1 MMYFPGRA
9 PGQQEDGILRLA
21 FLILTTACNRRCAYC
36 FYETEHQ
43 DRGDTSLVLPV
54 DGRLLSGLKGSDVRR
69 LILTGGEPLL
79 VPDLEEIV
87 RLASGNG
94 FDTLLLTNGDHLH
107 AGRLEAL
114 RSAGLSGVS
123 ISLDDLSIGAESKAP
138 WETLELVAAQGHLR
152 AAVITPVTR
161 MNLDLMPEIIRRVR
175 AMGLYLL
182 LQPVY
187 LPEEAPL
194 FERLSLRMCTDEEK
208 KRFSEVFILWEDLY
222 GKSGYADLVRAFY
235 LDPDGTRPAY
245 CTMGTETVVI
255 NSNGEVM
262 PCFHRRDLKPGNVL
276 TGDPMT
282 VLTRSFELGA
292 RLRPAPCFGEH
303 CISLFSHL

>member
-1 MMYFPGRA
+1 
-9 PGQQEDGILRLA
+9 LRLA

-43 DRGDTSLVLPV
+43 DRGNTSLVLPV
-54 DGRLLSGLKGSDVRR
+54 DHRLLSGLSLSGVQR

-79 VPDLEEIV
+79 VPDLEDIV
-87 RLASGNG
+87 RLASENG

-107 AGRLEAL
+107 AGRLKAL

-138 WETLELVAAQGHLR
+138 WNTLEMVALQDHLR

-161 MNLDLMPEIIRRVR
+161 MNLEFMPEIIRRVR
-175 AMGLYLL
+175 TMGLYLL

-187 LPEEAPL
+187 LPEEASL
-194 FERLSLRMCTDEEK
+194 FEGLSLRMCTDKE
-208 KRFSEVFILWEDLY
+208 RMRLSEVLRLWEDLY
-222 GKSGYADLVRAFY
+222 GKSGYADLVRRFY
-235 LDPDGTRPAY
+235 SDSGGAHPAH

-255 NSNGEVM
+255 DSNGDVL

-282 VLTRSFELGA
+282 VLPRSFELGA
-292 RLRPAPCFGEH
+292 QLRSAPCFGEH
-303 CISLFSHL
+303 CISLFSHM